1 MNNYLSLYIFF
12 IILVLSII
20 IFYII
25 IRKYKKEFI
34 NNSNITKSRL
44 EFFLDFFEFVPN
56 FFISLGI
63 LGTFLGITIGLNGL
77 VFDTAEHLKNNI
89 SKLLSSME
97 LAFISSLFGIICS
110 LISKWLINPFY
121 FKITDKINQIEDEQ
135 HYQLIVSI
143 KNIKEEISFLS
154 QSSFS
159 EVAQNLNNGLSNF
172 VENLTQ
178 NTSPII
184 ENFLINFSKINS
196 ILENSIKTIDDS
208 FLLIRQYKDS
218 VEDNQK
224 KLKEQFNEITN
235 LSENIKSFTN
245 DLQNTLKSNI
255 ELITKQENIVQNF
268 YDKIESTNS
277 IIDKYTILAEK
288 TTNLI
293 ESSSNTISIL
303 SNKVDNFIDN
313 LNEIAINYPN
323 ILKINLNNSFSDL
336 DSHISN
342 IISSFRTISN
352 NISESIEIFNL
363 SLQQLKELKNNLISE
378 SQLEEK
384 QLEKEGE

>member
-143 KNIKEEISFLS
+143 KNIKEEISFLG

-159 EVAQNLNNGLSNF
+159 EVAQNLNNGVSNF

-323 ILKINLNNSFSDL
+323 ILKRNLNNSFSDL